1 MSISSTSRI
10 WRLVAI
16 LAIFALIAA
25 ACGSD
30 TTEETDAPAA
40 TTAPA
45 DEPADEPMDEPAD
58 EPADE
63 PMDDPADEPSG
74 DPFTY
79 RLGMTSDLTTTN
91 YLGYLCGGDST
102 VYNSYVL
109 GPAHLGLFSVDLPS
123 LAVVPSL
130 AEGMPASPVEEG
142 GSWTITQPLKQG
154 VMWSDGVEF
163 TSADVVF
170 TWNAVRDGGLGAD
183 CIAPYPH
190 TEESS
195 PRLLSLEALD
205 DYTVKYTFD
214 ARPGLG
220 TWPHNV
226 GASGFVLSE
235 NFWGPIVEEALGSE
249 DPAAIIYGADG
260 TGEPSIG
267 SLKFDSWEE
276 GAFVVNTANS
286 DYSFS
291 GQQTTVYDDGTIE
304 IDGEQFYGSGGG
316 NIVTSY
322 NDGPYASQVTYSV
335 YTDQSAAM
343 LALINGEIDYWINP
357 LGVSPGL
364 RGQGLEAGNLSVA
377 VNATNGMRYLAF
389 NLRKSPGSYLEF
401 RQAVAYMIDK
411 EFLTQNVLQG
421 VAFPMYVMVPEGNQ
435 KWFNN
440 EFADEVKSTYQGLS
454 SEERLAAAMDLL
466 VAAGW
471 TWDVDPFFDADLGEI
486 IPGEGIT
493 DPAGVKVPE
502 IEILAPPASYD
513 PLRATAS
520 LWIEGWLEQ
529 LGVPARANPTDFNTI
544 VAKIWPGVG
553 EEITFDMYILG
564 WSLGNP
570 ALPTFHEAF
579 WHSRYFAEDNDGNNS
594 TGFANAE
601 FDAAADAVLAAETEE
616 DAYDKI
622 WEAEAILAEQLPY
635 VVLFDTP
642 ITEFFSNEL
651 TFPFTQTLSGLQ
663 FGQGFAGLVQK

>member
-1 MSISSTSRI
+1 MSNSSNGRL
-10 WRLVAI
+10 WRFIAI
-16 LAIFALIAA
+16 LAIFAMIAA

-30 TTEETDAPAA
+30 TTDDTSDDSTA
-40 TTAPA
+40 TTVA
-45 DEPADEPMDEPAD
+45 DDTGST
-58 EPADE
+58 
-63 PMDDPADEPSG
+63 DDTTAETTPPDDTTPETTPPSG

-79 RLGMTSDLTTTN
+79 RLGMTSDITTTN
-91 YLGYLCGGDST
+91 YWTYYGGGDST
-102 VYNSYVL
+102 VYNAYVL
-109 GPAHLGLFSVDLPS
+109 GPPKSGLFGVDLPS
-123 LAVVPSL
+123 LAVVPAL
-130 AEGMPASPVEEG
+130 AEGLPAEPVADG
-142 GSWTITQPLKQG
+142 DNWSVTQPLKQG
-154 VMWSDGVEF
+154 VMWSDGNEF
-163 TSADVVF
+163 TAADVVF
-170 TWNAVRDGGLGAD
+170 TYETVRDAALGGTWLSAY
-183 CIAPYPH
+183 PYS
-190 TEESS
+190 EESS
-195 PRLLSLEALD
+195 PRLLSLEAVD
-205 DYTVKYTFD
+205 DYTIKLTFD
-214 ARPGLG
+214 VKPGLG

-226 GASGFVLSE
+226 GVNVIMPAA
-235 NFWGPIVEEALGSE
+235 FWADTVAEALGTE
-249 DPAAIIYGADG
+249 DPAAVIYGADG
-260 TGEPSIG
+260 TADPSIG
-267 SLKFDSWEE
+267 GVVFDSWEE
-276 GAFVVNTANS
+276 GAFVVNAANP
-286 DYSFS
+286 DYSFA

-316 NIVTSY
+316 NIVTAY
-322 NDGPYASQVTYSV
+322 EDGPYASQVTYSV

-377 VNATNGMRYLAF
+377 VNPTNGMRYLAF
-389 NLRKSPGSYLEF
+389 NLRKSPGSYQEF

-435 KWFNN
+435 KWFNT
-440 EFADEVKSTYQGLS
+440 EFADGIKDQYSGLS
-454 SEERLAAAMDLL
+454 SEERLAAAMELL
-466 VAAGW
+466 VGAGF

-570 ALPTFHEAF
+570 ALPTFHESF
-579 WHSRYFAEDNDGNNS
+579 WHSRYLAEDNDGNNS
-594 TGFANAE
+594 TGFVNAE
-601 FDAAADAVLAAETEE
+601 FDAAADAILAAETES
-616 DAYDKI
+616 DVYDRM

-642 ITEFFSNEL
+642 ITEFFSSDL
-651 TFPFTQTLSGLQ
+651 DFPFIQTLSGLQ
-663 FGQGFAGLVQK
+663 FGNGFTSLVQK

>member
-1 MSISSTSRI
+1 MSNSSNSRL

-16 LAIFALIAA
+16 LAIFALIVA

-30 TTEETDAPAA
+30 TTDTTAEDTTA
-40 TTAPA
+40 TTAG
-45 DEPADEPMDEPAD
+45 
-58 EPADE
+58 
-63 PMDDPADEPSG
+63 DDGGTDDTPDPTTPPDDGGTDDTTPPSG
-74 DPFTY
+74 GDFTY

-91 YLGYLCGGDST
+91 YWSYYGGGDST
-102 VYNSYVL
+102 VYNAYVL
-109 GPAHLGLFSVDLPS
+109 GPAKAGLFAIDLPS

-130 AEGMPASPVEEG
+130 AEGLPVEPVQEG
-142 GSWTITQPLKQG
+142 DVWTITQPLQQG
-154 VMWSDGVEF
+154 VMWSDGNEF
-163 TSADVVF
+163 TANDVVF
-170 TWNAVRDGGLGAD
+170 TFEAVRDAALGGTWLSSY
-183 CIAPYPH
+183 PYS
-190 TEESS
+190 EESS
-195 PRLLSLEALD
+195 PRLTAVEAVD
-205 DYTVKYTFD
+205 DYTVKLTLD
-214 ARPGLG
+214 TKPGLG

-226 GASGFVLSE
+226 GVNSVMSAT
-235 NFWGPIVEEALGSE
+235 FWGPVVEEALATE
-249 DPAAIIYGADG
+249 DPAAVIYGADG
-260 TGEPSIG
+260 SADPSIG
-267 SLKFDSWEE
+267 AVVFDSWEE
-276 GAFVVNTANS
+276 GAFVVNSANS
-286 DYSFS
+286 GYSFQ
-291 GQQTTVYDDGTIE
+291 GQQWTIYDDGTVV
-304 IDGEQFYGSGGG
+304 IDGEQYYGSGGG
-316 NIVTSY
+316 NILTSY
-322 NDGPYASQVTYSV
+322 SDGPYASQVTYSI

-343 LALINGEIDYWINP
+343 LALVNGEIDYWINP

-364 RGQGLEAGNLSVA
+364 RGQGLEAGNLGVA
-377 VNATNGMRYLAF
+377 VNPTNGMRYLAF
-389 NLRKSPGSYLEF
+389 NLRKSPGSYKEF

-440 EFADEVKSTYQGLS
+440 EFAEEVKGTYAGLS
-454 SEERLAAAMDLL
+454 AEERLAAAMELL
-466 VAAGW
+466 SGAGF
-471 TWDVDPFFDADLGEI
+471 TWDVEPVFDADLGEI

-570 ALPTFHEAF
+570 ALPTFHESF
-579 WHSRYFAEDNDGNNS
+579 WHSRYLAEDNDGNNS
-594 TGFANAE
+594 TGFVNAE
-601 FDAAADAVLAAETEE
+601 FDAASDAILAATTEADAYE
-616 DAYDKI
+616 KM
-622 WEAEAILAEQLPY
+622 WEAEAILADQLPY

-651 TFPFTQTLSGLQ
+651 SFPFIQTLSGLQ
-663 FGQGFAGLVQK
+663 FGSGFAGLVQK